1 MQSLAVI
8 KECGCVCLEGGVLNI
23 LMGFWEEISF
33 LNVCLFVCFVF
44 PKTLY
49 KTERDKQWQVLQ
61 SQESLQ
67 IRAIKKKSTTAYIY
81 FPALLHADSPGYCFQ
96 ASV

>member
-49 KTERDKQWQVLQ
+49 KTERDKQ
-61 SQESLQ
+61 
-67 IRAIKKKSTTAYIY
+67 
-81 FPALLHADSPGYCFQ
+81 
-96 ASV
+96 